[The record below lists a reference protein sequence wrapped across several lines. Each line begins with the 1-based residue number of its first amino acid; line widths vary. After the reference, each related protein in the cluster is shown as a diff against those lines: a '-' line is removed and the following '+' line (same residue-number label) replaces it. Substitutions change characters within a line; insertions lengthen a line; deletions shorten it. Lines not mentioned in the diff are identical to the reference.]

1 MTQYDDVEVR
11 AFLREQIEQIRS
23 DRQELQ
29 SKLADMDARITRY
42 EAAIAAL
49 NGTSPAHT
57 VVEAE
62 PEPQTRQER
71 NRQSR
76 LSPERVSI
84 ISTAIANYVAM
95 GHDEF
100 RQADI
105 RNLMADAQL
114 KRSSVMALGFRMLQ
128 EAGTIQ
134 RTRVEGNNKWFRLTP
149 ASVRG

>member
-49 NGTSPAHT
+49 NGTPPAHT

-149 ASVRG
+149 AMVRR